1 MALIVEAV
9 YENGVLRPTEPL
21 GLREHEKVRIT
32 VQQTAAPA
40 SSAPI
45 IRCEDQTL
53 IEWAAMDAELEYP
66 PPPEPQ

>member
-1 MALIVEAV
+1 MAVTVEAI

-21 GLREHEKVRIT
+21 GFREHEKVRIT
-32 VQQTAAPA
+32 VQQTVAPTD
-40 SSAPI
+40 PPV
-45 IRCEDQTL
+45 IRCADQAL